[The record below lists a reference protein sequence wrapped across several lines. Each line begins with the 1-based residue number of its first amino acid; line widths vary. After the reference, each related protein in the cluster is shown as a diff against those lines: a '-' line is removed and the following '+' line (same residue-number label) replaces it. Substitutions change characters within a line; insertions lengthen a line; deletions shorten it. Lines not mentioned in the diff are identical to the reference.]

1 MPLSHGKEIQGL
13 RLGRVPERQASGI
26 TSRDR
31 SADRGYFLEPSFYLA
46 GPVPL
51 CGISAAPSTAL
62 TLCPAP
68 LGSVPPKESH
78 PSLVGHLS
86 AQVPLQTSSHKG
98 NSAQPHSHKS
108 HDQASQ
114 PAVPETSFIPRTCHK
129 QSWPSHTTSQPGH
142 QPCPHC
148 VCSSRDSALKG
159 RCTRPTPVIPVSGG
173 CRVRR
178 KTYGT

>member
-1 MPLSHGKEIQGL
+1 MKDSHTNSLIPSPRTQAAAWKVPLSHGKEIQGL

-68 LGSVPPKESH
+68 LGSVPPKEIH

-86 AQVPLQTSSHKG
+86 ARCPCKPAPIRGTPHNRTLTRVMIK
-98 NSAQPHSHKS
+98 PHSRLS
-108 HDQASQ
+108 QRPVSYPGRAINSPGQATQPASQ
-114 PAVPETSFIPRTCHK
+114 GISPAPIVSAAVET
-129 QSWPSHTTSQPGH
+129 QP
-142 QPCPHC
+142 
-148 VCSSRDSALKG
+148 
-159 RCTRPTPVIPVSGG
+159 
-173 CRVRR
+173 
-178 KTYGT
+178 